1 MESSTGMEYERI
13 LESILFA
20 SGDPYPISRLAE
32 LLGLSEGEVEEAA
45 QKLSDSLRF
54 ENRGICLVRLENTLQ
69 LCSSPENADWVR
81 RALDTRRP
89 ARLSPAALEVLAI
102 TAYFQPVTRS
112 FVEQLRGVDSSY
124 TMGLLADKG
133 FLEPVGRLDAP
144 GRPMQYRTTSLFLR
158 TFGLSSL
165 EELPDQGI
173 DALLAKHEAVG
184 EQLTLGSYTE
194 EGTE

>member
-1 MESSTGMEYERI
+1 MDFERI

-20 SGDPYPISRLAE
+20 AGDPYPIARLVDLFGLTEAE
-32 LLGLSEGEVEEAA
+32 VSDIADRLG
-45 QKLSDSLRF
+45 DSLRF
-54 ENRGICLVRLENTLQ
+54 ENRGVCLVRLENSLQ
-69 LCSSPENADWVR
+69 LCSDPANAEYVR

-89 ARLSPAALEVLAI
+89 SRLSPAALEVLAI

-133 FLEPVGRLDAP
+133 FVEPCGKLDAP
-144 GRPMQYRTTSLFLR
+144 GRPLQYRTTALFLR

-165 EELPDQGI
+165 SELPAQGV
-173 DALLAKHEAVG
+173 EAVRDKLSQAEG
-184 EQLTLGSYTE
+184 QLSFSDLSESE
-194 EGTE
+194 EA

>member
-1 MESSTGMEYERI
+1 MEYERI

-32 LLGLSEGEVEEAA
+32 LMGLSEGEVAEAA
-45 QKLSDSLRF
+45 QRLGDSLRF
-54 ENRGICLVRLENTLQ
+54 DNRGICLVRLEDSLQ

-102 TAYFQPVTRS
+102 AAYFQPVTRS
-112 FVEQLRGVDSSY
+112 YVEQLRGVDSSY
-124 TMGLLADKG
+124 TMGLLVDKG

-144 GRPMQYRTTSLFLR
+144 GRPMQFCTTALFLR

-173 DALLAKHEAVG
+173 EALLEKHGELG
-184 EQLTLGSYTE
+184 EQMTLGEPAEGETE
-194 EGTE
+194 